1 MSITFI
7 SALLALVAYLLALL
21 WLGAQSLGGQT
32 NSADSY
38 FLADRRLRAGVLFF
52 TLIATNFSA
61 FFFLGFAG
69 AGYRIGIAYY
79 PMMAFGTGLAA
90 FSFGSLGCRVR
101 KLSAQHGLITP
112 SELIGHFLPGE
123 GLRLLVLAVM
133 VLFTLPYL
141 ALQPLGA
148 GYLLESLTGGAVPFG
163 VGATLLTVV
172 IVLYVVVGGMRAVA
186 RTDVLQGVLM
196 FLLML
201 MAFGAVAKG
210 VGGVE
215 MANRTLFQQ
224 RPDLFSTAGLGGFFT
239 PRMMASY
246 LLLWPLCL
254 PMFPQMLMRFFAAG
268 DDSSLKQSMVLY
280 PVVAGVLFICPVMIG
295 MWGHLAFPDLV
306 GRASDQIL
314 PLMLGRYSPEWLTGI
329 VMVGALAAFMST
341 LDSQL
346 LALSSMLTRDLY
358 TRYWRPQASL
368 PEQVRVGQFVVI
380 ALAVAGLVIAL
391 RPPDAILS
399 LATHAFSG
407 LALLFPMLVGAV
419 YGLRWSVVG
428 AMLSVIG
435 GEAVLL
441 GFATGVI
448 PEGFQVGCLP
458 LIPALVVACSIL
470 VVDQLIARWSSSCL
484 QA

>member
-1 MSITFI
+1 MSVTLI
-7 SALLALVAYLLALL
+7 SALIALIAYLLALL

-79 PMMAFGTGLAA
+79 PMMALGTGLAA
-90 FSFGSLGCRVR
+90 LSFGSFGCRVR
-101 KLSAQHGLITP
+101 KLSSQHSLITP
-112 SELIGHFLPGE
+112 SELMGHLLPGE
-123 GLRLLVLAVM
+123 GVRLVVLLVM

-148 GYLLESLTGGAVPFG
+148 GYLLESLTGGALPFE
-163 VGATLLTVV
+163 VGAVLLTVV
-172 IVLYVVVGGMRAVA
+172 IVLYVVGGGMRAVA
-186 RTDVLQGVLM
+186 RTDVLQGILM
-196 FLLML
+196 FVLML
-201 MAFGAVAKG
+201 MAFMAVAQG

-215 MANRTLFQQ
+215 TANRALLQQ
-224 RPDLFSTAGLGGFFT
+224 RPDLFAPAGLGNFFS
-239 PRMMASY
+239 PKILASY

-268 DDSSLKQSMVLY
+268 DDRSLKQSMVLY
-280 PVVAGVLFICPVMIG
+280 PVVAGVLFLCPVMIG
-295 MWGHLAFPDLV
+295 MWGHLVFPDLV
-306 GRASDQIL
+306 GRASDQIM

-358 TRYWRPQASL
+358 KRYWRPQASL
-368 PEQVRVGQFVVI
+368 AEQVRVGQLVVI
-380 ALAVAGLVIAL
+380 ALAVAGLAIAL
-391 RPPDAILS
+391 RPPEAILS

-407 LALLFPMLVGAV
+407 LALLFPVLVGAV
-419 YGLRWSVVG
+419 YGLRWTVVG
-428 AMLSVIG
+428 AMLSVVG

-448 PEGFQVGCLP
+448 PESFQAGWLP
-458 LIPALVVACSIL
+458 LIPALVVACAVL
-470 VVDQLIARWSSSCL
+470 GVDQVITRWSSICSR
-484 QA
+484 A

>member
-1 MSITFI
+1 MPFE
-7 SALLALVAYLLALL
+7 V
-21 WLGAQSLGGQT
+21 
-32 NSADSY
+32 
-38 FLADRRLRAGVLFF
+38 
-52 TLIATNFSA
+52 
-61 FFFLGFAG
+61 
-69 AGYRIGIAYY
+69 
-79 PMMAFGTGLAA
+79 
-90 FSFGSLGCRVR
+90 
-101 KLSAQHGLITP
+101 
-112 SELIGHFLPGE
+112 
-123 GLRLLVLAVM
+123 
-133 VLFTLPYL
+133 
-141 ALQPLGA
+141 
-148 GYLLESLTGGAVPFG
+148 GAV
-163 VGATLLTVV
+163 LLTVV
-172 IVLYVVVGGMRAVA
+172 IVLYVVGGGMRAVA

-201 MAFGAVAKG
+201 MAFVAVAMG
-210 VGGVE
+210 VGGVQT
-215 MANRTLFQQ
+215 ANRTLLQQ
-224 RPDLFSTAGLGGFFT
+224 LPDLFSGAGRNDFFT

-268 DDSSLKQSMVLY
+268 DDRSLKQSMVLY

-295 MWGHLAFPDLV
+295 MWGHLSFPDLV
-306 GRASDQIL
+306 GRASDQIM

-358 TRYWRPQASL
+358 KRYWRPQASL
-368 PEQVRVGQFVVI
+368 PEQVRVGQLVVI
-380 ALAVAGLVIAL
+380 ALAVSGLVIAL
-391 RPPDAILS
+391 RPPEAILS

-419 YGLRWSVVG
+419 YGLRWSVIG
-428 AMLSVIG
+428 AILSVIG

-448 PEGFQVGCLP
+448 PEVFQGGCLP
-458 LIPALVVACSIL
+458 LIPALVVACLIL
-470 VVDQLIARWSSSCL
+470 VVDQVISRWLSSCV